1 MIDPLA
7 DPALARLSPSL
18 LGLLMLKAVTRGLC
32 ARRLPAVLG
41 SAAVPPPRGRA
52 WTRTDLAAAEHT
64 LRRLGFVDAGGR
76 CRRPLEHELA
86 KRGTALHPAVLRA
99 LPADTAPGAL
109 ADNLNLRLRL
119 AVYSGDVTALPRI
132 RADFTALSAA
142 APDHPPRVLHGGGF
156 ADLPAD
162 AAWAATLPPAA
173 AGVIL
178 DDCLPLLLEQGALA
192 PILSVLPA
200 ARIIEELGEASGPRL
215 LFLVLC
221 GRPEAAERLAA
232 ADTADDGL
240 TVRGL
245 NAFFQGRVAEAATLL
260 REARKRLRPGRK
272 LGLDR
277 APALCL
283 ITALAAEGGSEQA
296 AAARGL
302 TECPDTERRLGRAGL
317 TAVRSLL
324 CLARGRKE
332 EARELLDDAPETA
345 ADPLSRLL
353 LDIGRARCG
362 LPALPPDPAREVL
375 PLLDRLA
382 AAAQGEPPRGAAA
395 ALTPPLLDPRRL
407 CAPASPEQ
415 QRLEDVLRLLKPA
428 PRRPARLIWLLHPD
442 TGVLEPLEQTRGP
455 QGWSAGRPASL
466 KRLCGPDAPDHLDE
480 QDRRI
485 LACAAWSRLWNGLR
499 CALDPIPALC
509 AAAGH
514 PLLFRAGDRQ
524 PVTLIREDTALE
536 VTAANNGLRLRLSRR
551 VGTACD
557 SDGNALPDLELC
569 GPDTYRIWV
578 HPPRAAEVEA
588 ALGPEGLFVPADS
601 AAAVPEKLD
610 NLTVPVR
617 FQADAPPC
625 PGDPRP
631 VLRLR
636 PHGEG
641 LAVQAVV
648 RPLGPDGPAL
658 PPGRGAPELVDSA
671 HGVLQ
676 RTRRDLAAETRALA
690 DLLAACPLPTAARR
704 EPDLWLFPDLES
716 ALDLLLALGALPD
729 PPRLEWPEGRSL
741 SPRPPLDASAL
752 NLQAADAGGLFR
764 LHGGI
769 ADGPDLGALLA
780 GLEKRRGKYIPLGE
794 GAFLALTERFRDLLE
809 RLAVL
814 TEEDRDGARLFRG
827 PVGPALAAAL
837 EEAGSTAD
845 LSAVP
850 APAAARAAADLHPLP
865 PPGLQATL
873 RPYQQEGFVRLFR
886 LARWAGG
893 ACLADEM
900 GLGKTV
906 QAAALLLAEAESGP
920 SLVVAPLSVCRNWE
934 QELARFTPGLR
945 VRRRGDGDQL
955 RAGDVLVISYGRL
968 RAETALAGQDW
979 NIVVFDEAQALKNPT
994 TQQARA
1000 ARDLRA
1006 RFRLALTGTPVE
1018 NRLEDLWSLFAIILP
1033 GLLGSLP
1040 AFRQR
1045 FPRNADDGVAPA
1057 ALKALTRPYILRR
1070 TKAEVLPDLP
1080 PRTEHIREVI
1090 LPPDERAFYDAL
1102 RRRAAADLGDRLRLP
1117 DGQRRLH
1124 ILAWLTKL
1132 RRACC
1137 HPTLV
1142 DPDSALP
1149 GAKLT
1154 ALLDLARELRAAGRR
1169 ALIFSQFTGHLAL
1182 VRTRLE
1188 QTGAVCLYLDGG
1200 TPENE
1205 RARTVAAFQAGEGDL
1220 FLISL
1225 RAGGRGLN
1233 LTAADFVIHLDPWWN
1248 PAVEDQASDRAH
1260 RLGQARPVDICRLIV
1275 KDSVEEN
1282 ILRLHEAKR
1291 RLADDFLEGAALS
1304 EQELLALLGA

>member
-1 MIDPLA
+1 MPTPMIAPPA

-18 LGLLMLKAVTRGLC
+18 LGLLTLKAVTRGLC
-32 ARRLPAVLG
+32 ARRLPAMLG
-41 SAAVPPPRGRA
+41 PAAVPPPRGHA
-52 WTRTDLAAAEHT
+52 WNRTELAAAEHT

-99 LPADTAPGAL
+99 LPSEAAPGAL
-109 ADNLNLRLRL
+109 ADSLDLRLRL
-119 AVYSGDVTALPRI
+119 AVYSGDVPALARI
-132 RADFTALSAA
+132 RAAALN
-142 APDHPPRVLHGGGF
+142 APDQPPRALHGGGF

-162 AAWAATLPPAA
+162 AAWAAALPPAA
-173 AGVIL
+173 AGVIV
-178 DDCLPLLLEQGALA
+178 DDCLPPLLEQGALA
-192 PILSVLPA
+192 PILTVLPA

-232 ADTADDGL
+232 PDTTDGL

-245 NAFFQGRVAEAATLL
+245 GAFFRGRVAEAATLL
-260 REARKRLRPGRK
+260 AEARKRLRPGRK

-277 APALCL
+277 APALGL
-283 ITALAAEGGSEQA
+283 IAALAADGSLEQIA
-296 AAARGL
+296 AAQRL
-302 TECPDTERRLGRAGL
+302 TECPDAERRLGRAGL
-317 TAVRSLL
+317 AAARGLL
-324 CLARGRKE
+324 SLARGRAE
-332 EARELLDDAPETA
+332 EARELLRAEAAGP
-345 ADPLSRLL
+345 ADPFSRLL

-362 LPALPPDPAREVL
+362 LPALPPDPARQVL
-375 PLLDRLA
+375 PLPDRLA
-382 AAAQGEPPRGAAA
+382 AEAQGAPPRGEAA
-395 ALTPPLLDPRRL
+395 ALPPPLLDPRRL

-415 QRLEDVLRLLKPA
+415 QRLEDALRLLRPA
-428 PRRPARLIWLLHPD
+428 ARRPTRLIWLLHPD
-442 TGVLEPLEQTRGP
+442 TGLLEPLEQTRGP

-485 LACAAWSRLWNGLR
+485 LACAAWSRLWNGLH
-499 CALDPIPALC
+499 CALDPVPALC

-524 PVTLIREDTALE
+524 PVTLIRETVSLE
-536 VTAANNGLRLRLSRR
+536 ITNENNGLRLRLSRR
-551 VGTACD
+551 AGTARD
-557 SDGNALPDLELC
+557 EDGNALPDLERC
-569 GPDTYRIWV
+569 GPDAYRIWA

-588 ALGPEGLFVPADS
+588 ALGPEGLFVPAAS
-601 AAAVPEKLD
+601 AAAVLEKLD

-617 FQADAPPC
+617 LRADAPSR

-636 PHGEG
+636 PRGEG
-641 LAVQAVV
+641 LAVQAVA

-658 PPGRGAPELVDSA
+658 PPGRGAPELVDNAS
-671 HGVLQ
+671 GVLR

-690 DLLAACPLPTAARR
+690 ELLAACPLLAEARV
-704 EPDLWLFPDLES
+704 EHDLRLFPDLES

-729 PPRLEWPEGRSL
+729 PPRLEWPEGQSL
-741 SPRPPLDASAL
+741 RPRPPLDACSL
-752 NLQAADAGGLFR
+752 RLQAVDADGLFR
-764 LHGGI
+764 LRGGLEG
-769 ADGPDLGALLA
+769 GPDLGALLA
-780 GLEKRRGKYIPLGE
+780 GLEQRRGNYIPLGE
-794 GAFLALTERFRDLLE
+794 GAFLTLTERFRDLLE

-814 TEEDRDGARLFRG
+814 TEEDGRFRG
-827 PVGPALAAAL
+827 PAGPALAAAL

-845 LSAVP
+845 FSAVP
-850 APAAARAAADLHPLP
+850 ALAAARAAAALQPLP
-865 PPGLQATL
+865 PPGLRATL
-873 RPYQQEGFVRLFR
+873 RPYQQEGFARLFR

-945 VRRRGDGDQL
+945 VRRDGEAF
-955 RAGDVLVISYGRL
+955 RAGEVLVISYGRL
-968 RAETALAGQDW
+968 RAETALSRQEW

-1000 ARDLRA
+1000 GRELRA

-1040 AFRQR
+1040 AFRRR
-1045 FPRNADDGVAPA
+1045 FLRDADDGVAPA
-1057 ALKALTRPYILRR
+1057 ALKDLTRPFILRR

-1080 PRTEHIREVI
+1080 PRTESVREVI
-1090 LPPDERAFYDAL
+1090 LPPDERAFYEDL
-1102 RRRAAADLGDRLRLP
+1102 RRRAAAELAAQTRLP

-1137 HPTLV
+1137 HPRLV

-1154 ALLDLARELRAAGRR
+1154 ALLDLVRELRAAGRR

-1182 VRTRLE
+1182 VRARLE

-1205 RARTVAAFQAGEGDL
+1205 RARAVAAFQAGEGDL

-1282 ILRLHEAKR
+1282 ILRLHQAKR
-1291 RLADDFLEGAALS
+1291 RLADDFLQGAALS
-1304 EQELLALLGA
+1304 EEELLALLGA